1 MANTL
6 YMVVSILIWL
16 LKPAVALQQSGLE
29 SGGRVGNRTQRDVSC
44 RDNLEYPHGNICCLN
59 CPAGT
64 YVKSPCTR
72 AREKGKCE
80 ECDYGTHTEHA
91 NGLQQCLKCT
101 KCRPDQ
107 EIVRLC
113 TSTQDTECQ
122 CKLGWFCVPD
132 QACEVCK
139 KCSRC
144 EEDEVEVRNCTATSN
159 RECKKG
165 RLPPSVSG
173 SADAAVIVSVALIA
187 VVIISVISAV
197 CIWRRC
203 RRPTDSQ
210 SNLPDGLKNGL
221 DYRDNRSPE
230 ERENREN
237 RRVSRPHLIQCRQPV
252 RAKSLASTEDE
263 RAELCVSLASSASN
277 SQYSL
282 AGLPSPLFP
291 TSTPRSSP
299 VVPRQPSMREEKFRK
314 LVPVDGSESLR
325 KCFAYFEEMDVDYH
339 KRFFRHL
346 GISDNAIKSN
356 DHVQHEDRIH
366 GLLNIWMEKVGKDA
380 SLNDLLMALLALDQR
395 LTAENVMAKAT
406 DGGHYVFEEE

>member
-237 RRVSRPHLIQCRQPV
+237 RRVSRPHLIQCRQP
-252 RAKSLASTEDE
+252 
-263 RAELCVSLASSASN
+263 
-277 SQYSL
+277 
-282 AGLPSPLFP
+282 
-291 TSTPRSSP
+291 
-299 VVPRQPSMREEKFRK
+299 EEKFRK

>member
-16 LKPAVALQQSGLE
+16 LKPAVALQQPGLE
-29 SGGRVGNRTQRDVSC
+29 SGGRVGNRTRRDVSC

-72 AREKGKCE
+72 PREKGRCE

-91 NGLQQCLKCT
+91 NGLRQCLKCT

-122 CKLGWFCVPD
+122 CKSGWFCVPD
-132 QACEVCK
+132 QACEVCM

-144 EEDEVEVRNCTATSN
+144 DEDEVEARNCTATSN

-165 RLPPSVSG
+165 RSPSVSG
-173 SADAAVIVSVALIA
+173 PGAAVIVPVALIA
-187 VVIISVISAV
+187 VVIIVVIPAV
-197 CIWRRC
+197 CIWWRRH
-203 RRPTDSQ
+203 RLTDSQ
-210 SNLPDGLKNGL
+210 RNPPDGLKDELGYG
-221 DYRDNRSPE
+221 DDRSPE

-252 RAKSLASTEDE
+252 RAKSGASTEDE

-277 SQYSL
+277 SQCSL

-291 TSTPRSSP
+291 TSTPRPSP

-314 LVPVDGSESLR
+314 LVPVNGEESLR
-325 KCFAYFEEMDVDYH
+325 ECFAYFEEMDINYH
-339 KRFFRHL
+339 KRFFRRL
-346 GISDNAIKSN
+346 GIGDNMIKSN
-356 DHVQHEDRIH
+356 DHLQHEDRIH
-366 GLLNIWMEKVGKDA
+366 SLLHVWMEKEGKDA
-380 SLNDLLMALLALDQR
+380 SLNDLLNTLLALDQR
-395 LTAENVMAKAT
+395 LTADKISAKAT
-406 DGGHYVFEEE
+406 GGGHYVFEEE